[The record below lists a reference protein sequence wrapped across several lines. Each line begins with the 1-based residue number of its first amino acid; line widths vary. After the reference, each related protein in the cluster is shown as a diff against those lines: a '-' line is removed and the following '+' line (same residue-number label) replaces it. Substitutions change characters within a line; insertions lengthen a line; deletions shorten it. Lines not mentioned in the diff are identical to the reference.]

1 MGVEESHK
9 LESVPQWNVIEKQSL
24 YAQAGRKSHFPSS
37 SRCNIGAKHKL
48 KFKFRSSQLGFPLV
62 STLAEISFQ
71 EFQKLDLRVGEIV
84 KAEQI
89 AGSRNL
95 IRMIVDFG
103 FEKRQSVAGLLQYY
117 KPEELIGKK
126 FAFILNLER
135 KRFMGVESQC
145 MVLAAENEKGN
156 VILLKPEKDIEVGS
170 RIR

>member
-1 MGVEESHK
+1 M
-9 LESVPQWNVIEKQSL
+9 
-24 YAQAGRKSHFPSS
+24 
-37 SRCNIGAKHKL
+37 
-48 KFKFRSSQLGFPLV
+48 LV
-62 STLAEISFQ
+62 EISFQ
-71 EFQKLDLRVGEIV
+71 EFQKLDFRVGEIV
-84 KAEQI
+84 KAEQV